1 MRLFAILIIFFQAIA
16 TSAQEGMHE
25 FEELAR
31 GYQNQGKTAQAA
43 EFYSKAG
50 YAYWNRDS
58 KLQAVDAF
66 QKAYDLFNA
75 QANQNASL
83 TVANNIGLIYL
94 DLEKYSNSYTA
105 FSNSLLHARKLQNSS
120 EIFNTLINLG
130 SVAIELGKYSDAISK
145 ANEALALA
153 TEMNNIRGLA
163 RSYGLLAE
171 SYEKTGDASNAYKYY
186 DLYSTVD
193 KKIKSQELESF
204 KNMSEEE
211 IRKANEGKRVTEIEL
226 KIKKGELKVTQ
237 DSLSMTER
245 LAFER
250 QMQLE
255 LRNVQLK
262 EKEVE
267 LRYEKHIK
275 TILIGGIVIVLL
287 FLFGLGFLL
296 RLKLRDNKI
305 LKFQKEEITLQR
317 NKLDEQN
324 KKITD
329 SIHYGLRI
337 QQAMLPTENR
347 FNEKLDTFILY
358 RPKDIV
364 SGDFYWYYSATVTD
378 VTYRFIVV
386 ADCTGHGVPGAF
398 MSMIGHRL
406 LTEIIVDRKIYDPA
420 IILEEINIA
429 LRKDLYQDSKH
440 SMDGMDIALCR
451 ISIVK
456 NEYDNMVFAG
466 AKRNILLAQSN
477 SNAIKVIEGDHK
489 TIGGPNFSKASQFTN
504 KTLPIFKGDQ
514 IYLFTDGIIDQH
526 NYNRDRFGTVRFIE
540 VIKGNVGRPMASQK
554 EALVSVFDIFK
565 GSEEQRDDI
574 TVFAARLI

>member
-1 MRLFAILIIFFQAIA
+1 MKLIFALYIFFISFVAMG
-16 TSAQEGMHE
+16 QEAMHE

-31 GYQNQGKTAQAA
+31 AYQNQGKSVQAA

-50 YAYWNRDS
+50 YAYWNKDR
-58 KLQAVDAF
+58 KQKAVESF

-75 QANQNASL
+75 QSNHNASL

-94 DLEKYSNSYTA
+94 DIEKYNNSYIA
-105 FSNSLLHARKLQNSS
+105 FTNSLIHARKLQNGT

-130 SVAIELGKYSDAISK
+130 SVAIELNKFSDAISK
-145 ANEALALA
+145 ANEALEMA
-153 TEMNNIRGLA
+153 TELNNLKGLA

-186 DLYSTVD
+186 DLYLTVD
-193 KKIKSQELESF
+193 KKMKALEMESL
-204 KNMSEEE
+204 KNFSDEEV
-211 IRKANEGKRVTEIEL
+211 RRANEGKRVSEIEL

-237 DSLSMTER
+237 DSLTMTER
-245 LAFER
+245 LVFER

-267 LRYEKHIK
+267 LRYEKNLR
-275 TILIGGIVIVLL
+275 TILIAGFITVFLFLLGLGVLL
-287 FLFGLGFLL
+287 KQ
-296 RLKLRDNKI
+296 KLQDNKI
-305 LKFQKEEITLQR
+305 LKIQKEEITQQR

-337 QQAMLPTENR
+337 QQAMLPNESR
-347 FNEKLDTFILY
+347 FNEKLETFIFY

-364 SGDFYWYYSATVTD
+364 SGDFYWYYSTAGTD
-378 VTYRFIVV
+378 VVYRFIAV

-406 LTEIIVDRKIYDPA
+406 LTEIIVDRKTYDPA
-420 IILEEINIA
+420 LILEEVNIS
-429 LRKDLYQDSKH
+429 LRKDLNQEGKR

-451 ISIVK
+451 FSIVNNK
-456 NEYDNMVFAG
+456 YDQLVFAG
-466 AKRNILLAQSN
+466 AKRSIIVASAHTGDL
-477 SNAIKVIEGDHK
+477 KVVEGDHK
-489 TIGGPNFSKASQFTN
+489 TIGGADNKRNSFFTN
-504 KTLPIFKGDQ
+504 KILPVHKNDQ
-514 IYLFTDGIIDQH
+514 IYLYSDGIIDQ
-526 NYNRDRFGTVRFIE
+526 NNFNRERFGTARFLE
-540 VIKGNVGRPMASQK
+540 VIKNNIDKPLEIQK
-554 EALVSVFDIFK
+554 EKLTSAFDVFK
-565 GSEEQRDDI
+565 QNEEQRDDI